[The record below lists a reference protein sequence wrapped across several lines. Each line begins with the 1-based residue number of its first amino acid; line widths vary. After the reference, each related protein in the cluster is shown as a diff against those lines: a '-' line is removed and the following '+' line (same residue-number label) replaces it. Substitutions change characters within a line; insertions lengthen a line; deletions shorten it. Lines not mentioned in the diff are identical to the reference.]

1 MYCKNKSKFKKQE
14 RRSLEKELNVKLAK
28 RDSMNAEDKNLNDHI
43 NLLELKLEKIY
54 QEKAKGAQVRAWEQW
69 VELGEKNYLYFLG
82 LEKKRQVKKSINK
95 IN

>member
-54 QEKAKGAQVRAWEQW
+54 HTS
-69 VELGEKNYLYFLG
+69 LL
-82 LEKKRQVKKSINK
+82 SIWLFSLFSICLSIK
-95 IN
+95 WLIKV